1 MPPAPQPLLPAPSA
15 DPAHLPCCR
24 PSHRCSPPWAA
35 RVCLGHS
42 SPAGWPPGPQGPRS
56 RMPAL
61 ARREVSAVSSTS
73 AGVPSLS
80 ADPTGHWGG
89 SQGETQ
95 EQPRG
100 SCDLANTSPASDA
113 WRGSGLA
120 PQAGSGGMD
129 GGRDRRRSWLRHY
142 EPHIWCAPAWSG
154 RRRQGKTAREMDRQT
169 LHNGS
174 KAPRGKATQALTADH
189 TTKLR

>member
-1 MPPAPQPLLPAPSA
+1 
-15 DPAHLPCCR
+15 
-24 PSHRCSPPWAA
+24 
-35 RVCLGHS
+35 
-42 SPAGWPPGPQGPRS
+42 
-56 RMPAL
+56 MPAL

-100 SCDLANTSPASDA
+100 SCDLANMSPASDA

-120 PQAGSGGMD
+120 PKAGSGGGWTVAETD
-129 GGRDRRRSWLRHY
+129 AEGWLRHY
-142 EPHIWCAPAWSG
+142 EPHIWCGPAWSG
-154 RRRQGKTAREMDRQT
+154 VGETR
-169 LHNGS
+169 
-174 KAPRGKATQALTADH
+174 
-189 TTKLR
+189 